1 MLVKRWQPGHSFQSP
16 VYLDA
21 NVLVGYV
28 VSNHDLYESCKD
40 VIGELLVAGVP
51 ILVSMITVQE
61 AWWGMFRE
69 SYRTLSRQRPDSRFS
84 RSTFRRHRAA
94 AFEKHGGW
102 IDGVAQAIHD
112 WQEAGHPVDVV
123 PDSKTFAPAMT
134 SAAIRYMRDLDFTP
148 DDALHLALAETHAGT
163 FVTADSDFRR
173 AEGASLSKLEILHL
187 IGKGT

>member
-28 VSNHDLYESCKD
+28 VSNHDLYKSCKD
-40 VIGELLVAGVP
+40 VVGELLIAGAP

-69 SYRTLSRQRPDSRFS
+69 SYRVINRQKPDSRFS
-84 RSTFRRHRAA
+84 RSAFRRHRAA
-94 AFEKHGGW
+94 AFEKHGDW
-102 IDGVAQAIHD
+102 IEGVAQAIHD

-123 PDSKTFAPAMT
+123 PDSNTFAPAMT

-163 FVTADSDFRR
+163 FVTADSDFKR

>member
-1 MLVKRWQPGHSFQSP
+1 MLLRQWQPGHVFQVP

-21 NVLVGYV
+21 NVLVGYAVSSHHLYKHCENV
-28 VSNHDLYESCKD
+28 V
-40 VIGELLVAGVP
+40 GELLIAGAP
-51 ILVSMITVQE
+51 ILVSMISLQE

-69 SYRTLSRQRPDSRFS
+69 SYRAINRQKPGSRYSRNLYVKWK
-84 RSTFRRHRAA
+84 AA
-94 AFEKHGGW
+94 SFEKHGDW

-148 DDALHLALAETHAGT
+148 DDALHLALAEAHAGT
-163 FVTADSDFRR
+163 FVTADSDFKR
-173 AEGASLSKLEILHL
+173 AEGASVSKLEILHL
-187 IGKGT
+187 TGKRT